1 MTRSQIRERFS
12 LSRVEMAQD
21 GIFAIIDSWYTDQ
34 IEEFKEGFHFRLV
47 VIKNNKVVYSIEECR
62 FEFEKDIQLSIPS
75 LRCSFIVSDSVPDK
89 GLYEFS
95 KLFENTPFSI
105 KTKLPQSII
114 EQVADCSNLID
125 IITSI
130 ATNSSELT
138 EHEPDI
144 QIVKFE
150 ESDEGSLCHIY
161 TGNNTPIFVD
171 KEAST
176 FLAFG
181 GEDAVVRKISSMLPD
196 DGNLYIALMKTHGV
210 WRVLSTGVGRSAYAV
225 VFNARE
231 SKTGDRSIAYR
242 SYVDQVMLGG
252 ELGPRAVY
260 QHQHFTATF

>member
-1 MTRSQIRERFS
+1 MTRSQIRDRFS
-12 LSRVEMAQD
+12 LSRVEIAQD

-75 LRCSFIVSDSVPDK
+75 LRCSFIVSDSVPNK

-105 KTKLPQSII
+105 KTRLPQSII
-114 EQVADCSNLID
+114 VEQVADCSNLID
-125 IITSI
+125 IINSI
-130 ATNSSELT
+130 ATNSSELA

-144 QIVKFE
+144 QIVKLE
-150 ESDEGSLCHIY
+150 QSDMCHMYI
-161 TGNNTPIFVD
+161 GNNTPVFID

-181 GEDAVVRKISSMLPD
+181 GEDAVVKKISAMLPD

-231 SKTGDRSIAYR
+231 SRTGDRSIVYR
-242 SYVDQVMLGG
+242 SYADQVMLGG
-252 ELGPRAVY
+252 ESGPRVVY
-260 QHQHFTATF
+260 QHQYFTATF